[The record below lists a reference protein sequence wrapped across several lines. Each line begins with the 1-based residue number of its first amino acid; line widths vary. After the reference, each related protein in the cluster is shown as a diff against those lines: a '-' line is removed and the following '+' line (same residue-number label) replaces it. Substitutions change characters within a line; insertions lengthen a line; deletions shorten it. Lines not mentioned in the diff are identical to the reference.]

1 MALVNKYLS
10 ELQSGKSFG
19 GAATSALGK
28 TFNVKSARNLAA
40 ESFFPGQ
47 DILSAFI
54 RGKIR
59 GKGSLGDIKSS
70 DKKQDESD
78 TITSK
83 ESVTLLTVVAK
94 NSMVMPNIARDM
106 NVLRQNL
113 QQLVK
118 LKGGQARGGADRFF
132 LKAGEREAALEAQ
145 KEKIEGKPTAP
156 TVITK
161 TEEDSGGGFS
171 ITDLFK
177 SFKTTVFGFIRKLF
191 KPKMLGK
198 IFSKVFLPL
207 TIIATLFTGITDGWK
222 KYQETGS
229 LSEAIFAGLG
239 GMLDFLTFGLLGED
253 TLKSVWDSVSGFLNP
268 ILEKIGSVFNG
279 IKSWFVSLFGG
290 DTGVKDTDIPA
301 PKMERPKAPPI
312 KKKPEPPKGKSPT
325 KATQAELEP
334 KKPTKTNS
342 VKAEMEGDDNLQK
355 LEMAQ
360 AELQGMYSDWQKERG
375 EMARSLVMK
384 YKDGFV
390 DDPSDPGYPSELK
403 AINEKWQ
410 SLIKNQ
416 KATVAKLK
424 MAPGVE
430 AALKRQKKE
439 DDDDD
444 EDLEKVMTKPTKV
457 SGSTY
462 KTSSTTTTGGGSK
475 TTTRVLSADAK
486 EAAKQLNEIEDRQA
500 EERRALVNKLKGE
513 GKISGRFAKKNDW
526 ETIPELKALRDKQTE
541 EIKSL
546 SKRVSEGT
554 SIQTSSS
561 GGGTITPSGSSAGS
575 PSGTNISSES
585 SSVSEAQ
592 RMESAADS
600 GSTINAEKTNKSF
613 NNQDDDDEIGDAH
626 DEDLLEHMD

>member
-28 TFNVKSARNLAA
+28 TFNVRSARNLAA

-171 ITDLFK
+171 ITGLFK

-222 KYQETGS
+222 RYQETGS

-239 GMLDFLTFGLLGED
+239 GMMEFLTFGLLGED
-253 TLKSVWDSVSGFLNP
+253 TLKSVWESVSGFLNP

-325 KATQAELEP
+325 KATQAELKP

-390 DDPSDPGYPSELK
+390 EDPSDPEYPPELR
-403 AINEKWQ
+403 AINEKWE

-444 EDLEKVMTKPTKV
+444 DDLEEVMTKPTKV
-457 SGSTY
+457 SGSTF

-486 EAAKQLNEIEDRQA
+486 EASKQLEQIEDKQA

-513 GKISGRFAKKNDW
+513 GKISGRVKMNDW
-526 ETIPELKALRDKQTE
+526 ETIPELKALKDKQTE
-541 EIKSL
+541 EVNSL

-554 SIQTSSS
+554 SIQTSSG

-575 PSGTNISSES
+575 PSGANISTES

-600 GSTINAEKTNKSF
+600 GSTINAEKTNKSSS
-613 NNQDDDDEIGDAH
+613 NQDDDDEIDDTH